1 MAVLSTLLGIAL
13 ILSVLWEAFEVII
26 LPRRVTRRFRF
37 TRLFY
42 RTIWRFWS
50 GIVRFLSKK
59 RRETYLSI
67 FGPLSLL
74 LLLSVW
80 AAGMIL
86 GFALVNWG
94 TGSIIKTPEGP
105 SSFSAYIYLSGTS
118 FFTLGLGDVTPL
130 SPLARVLTVLESG
143 LGFGFLALV
152 IAYLPALNQSF
163 SRRETNIA
171 LLDARAGSPPTASEM
186 LRRRCHDADLE
197 ALRSHLNEWE
207 RWSAELLESH
217 LSYPVLAYFRSQ
229 HDNQSWLAALTT
241 ILDISAFAMAAMEG
255 TCQHQARL
263 TFAIARHTIVDLSL
277 VFRRPP
283 LRTKLERLTP
293 GEFKELRAVV
303 SEAGLP
309 LRKGVDVE
317 QQLTDLRHMY
327 EPYVHALSRYFL
339 QPVPPW
345 IVETGRPDNWQIS
358 SWERGRRRE
367 KAPGEAEQEHF

>member
-1 MAVLSTLLGIAL
+1 MAVLSTFFGIAL
-13 ILSVLWEAFEVII
+13 IVSVLWEAFEVII

-50 GIVRFLSKK
+50 GLVRYLSKK
-59 RRETYLSI
+59 HRETYLSI

-94 TGSIIKTPEGP
+94 TGSVIKTPEGS
-105 SSFSAYIYLSGTS
+105 SSFSAYLYLSGTS

-197 ALRSHLNEWE
+197 ALRSHLNDWE

-255 TCQHQARL
+255 ACQHQAQL

-277 VFRRPP
+277 VFRQPP
-283 LRTKLERLTP
+283 LRTKLERLSP
-293 GEFKELRAVV
+293 EEFKELRAVV

-317 QQLTDLRHMY
+317 QELTGLRHMY
-327 EPYVHALSRYFL
+327 EPYVHTLSRYFL

-345 IVETGRPDNWQIS
+345 IVETGRPDNWQTS
-358 SWERGRRRE
+358 SWERGSG
-367 KAPGEAEQEHF
+367 KASGADEREHF